1 MPFPILLRLRGGG
14 CEVGGSAQL
23 LSYQV
28 CLVGVEGEWGGRR
41 RMCPQPGKHE
51 VLGTL
56 ALARSWAG
64 PATVS
69 MWAAWCPASA
79 VDIVRRW
86 L

>member
-1 MPFPILLRLRGGG
+1 MKLLRYRL
-14 CEVGGSAQL
+14 
-23 LSYQV
+23 

-56 ALARSWAG
+56 AIARSWAG
-64 PATVS
+64 SLIVS
-69 MWAAWCPASA
+69 MWAVCCPASP
-79 VDIVRRW
+79 VDVVRRC